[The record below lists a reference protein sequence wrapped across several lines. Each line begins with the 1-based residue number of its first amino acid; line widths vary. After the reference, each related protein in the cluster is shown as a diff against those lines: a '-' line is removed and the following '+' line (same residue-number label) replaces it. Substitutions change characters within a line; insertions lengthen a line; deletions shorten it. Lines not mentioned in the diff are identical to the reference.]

1 MIFRLFQVTYQL
13 KKSNLIGVLWYNITT
28 MEKNIIEHISSDLQL
43 SQKQIEAVLAL
54 TAEGNTIPFIA
65 RYRKEVTGNLDE
77 VVIKAIIDQ
86 EKSLRNL
93 QERKETV
100 LAKIQEQGKLTDS
113 LKASILAAEKL
124 ADVEELYLPYKEKR
138 RTKAT
143 IAREA
148 GLFPLARLILQNA
161 NNLEKE
167 AEVFV
172 CDAFPNTESALSGA
186 VDILVEAMSED
197 VKLRSWTY
205 NEIWTYSSITSQVK
219 DKALDEKQIF
229 QIYYDFSDKVSKM
242 QGYRTL
248 ALNRGEKLG
257 ILKVGFEHHFDKM
270 VRFFSV
276 RFKEK
281 NIYIDDVIQQSIR
294 KKIVPAMERR
304 IRTELTEAAE
314 DGAITLFSEN
324 LRHLLLVSPLKG
336 KMVLGFDPAF
346 RTGAKLAVVDQT
358 GKLMTTQVI
367 YPVAPASQAKIAQ
380 AKKDLAAIISDY
392 NIEIIAIGNG
402 TASRESEAFVAEVLK
417 DFPNCSYVI
426 VNESGASVY
435 SASELARHE
444 FPDLTVEKRSAISIA
459 RRLQDPLAEL
469 VKIDPKSIG
478 VGQYQHDVSQKKLSD
493 NLDFVV
499 DTVVNQVGVNL
510 NTASSVLLS
519 HVSGLNKTISE
530 NIVKY
535 REENGSIKSRAEIKK
550 VPRLGAKAFEQAAGF
565 LRIPN
570 AENILDNTGVH
581 PESYPAVKELFKRLA
596 ISDLDD
602 QARAK
607 LKSIDIKTMSQDL
620 GLGFETLKDI
630 ISDLLK
636 PGRDLRDDFETPVL
650 RQDILDLKDL
660 AIGQKLEGTVRN
672 VVDFGAF
679 VDIGVHEDGLIHI
692 SEMSQTFVNH
702 PSQVLSVGDLVTV
715 WVSKI
720 DLARHKVNLSLI
732 APNESH

>member
-1 MIFRLFQVTYQL
+1 MENKTNQTIAEALSV
-13 KKSNLIGVLWYNITT
+13 NLN
-28 MEKNIIEHISSDLQL
+28 
-43 SQKQIEAVLAL
+43 QIEQVLAL

-77 VVIKAIIDQ
+77 VVIKSIIDMD
-86 EKSLRNL
+86 KSLTTLN
-93 QERKETV
+93 ERKATI
-100 LAKIQEQGKLTDS
+100 LAKIEEQGKLTDQ
-113 LKASILAAEKL
+113 LRTSIEATEKL
-124 ADVEELYLPYKEKR
+124 ADLEELYLPYKEKR

-161 NNLEKE
+161 QNLETAAEPFVTEGFASPE
-167 AEVFV
+167 A
-172 CDAFPNTESALSGA
+172 ALAGA

-197 VKLRSWTY
+197 AKLRSWTY
-205 NEIWTYSSITSQVK
+205 NEIWQYSRLVSTLK
-219 DKALDEKQIF
+219 DEQLDEKKVF
-229 QIYYDFSDKVSKM
+229 QIYYDFSDQVSNM

-257 ILKVGFEHHFDKM
+257 ILKVSFEHNFEKM
-270 VRFFSV
+270 QRFFSV
-276 RFKEK
+276 RFKET
-281 NIYIDDVIQQSIR
+281 NPYIEDVINQTIK

-304 IRTELTEAAE
+304 VRSELSDAAE
-314 DGAITLFSEN
+314 DGAIHLFSEN

-346 RTGAKLAVVDQT
+346 RTGAKLAIVDQT
-358 GKLMTTQVI
+358 GKLLATQVI
-367 YPVAPASQAKIAQ
+367 YPVAPASQTKIQAAKETLAQ
-380 AKKDLAAIISDY
+380 L
-392 NIEIIAIGNG
+392 IETYQIDIIAIGNG
-402 TASRESEAFVAEVLK
+402 TASRESEAFVADVLK
-417 DFPNCSYVI
+417 DFPNTSYVI

-478 VGQYQHDVSQKKLSD
+478 VGQYQHDVSQKKLSE
-493 NLDFVV
+493 NLNFVV
-499 DTVVNQVGVNL
+499 DTVVNQVGVNV
-510 NTASSVLLS
+510 NTASPSLLA

-535 REENGSIKSRAEIKK
+535 REENGALTSRADIKK

-565 LRIPN
+565 LRIPG
-570 AENILDNTGVH
+570 AKNILDNTGVH
-581 PESYPAVKELFKRLA
+581 PESYPAVKELFKVLE
-596 ISDLDD
+596 IHDLDED
-602 QARAK
+602 AKAK
-607 LKSIDIKTMSQDL
+607 LAAVTIPQMA
-620 GLGFETLKDI
+620 ETLGIGLETLNDI
-630 ISDLLK
+630 ITDLLK
-636 PGRDLRDDFETPVL
+636 PGRDLRDDFEAPIL

-679 VDIGVHEDGLIHI
+679 VDIGVHEDGLVHI
-692 SEMSQTFVNH
+692 SEMSKAFVNH
-702 PSQVLSVGDLVTV
+702 PSQVVSVGDLVTV

-720 DLARHKVNLSLI
+720 DLDRHKVNLSLL
-732 APNESH
+732 PPRDTH